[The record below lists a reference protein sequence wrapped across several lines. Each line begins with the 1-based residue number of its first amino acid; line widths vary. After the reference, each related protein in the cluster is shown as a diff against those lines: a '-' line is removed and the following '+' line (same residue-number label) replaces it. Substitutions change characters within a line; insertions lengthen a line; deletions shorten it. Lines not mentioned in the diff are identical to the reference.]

1 MGSRACKERL
11 FKEFLATIRSFHA
24 IGLLIVMLL
33 FYLVVSLIGF
43 FFVVGARKAYY
54 SVGLWLVVGNFLRAI
69 MLQA

>member
-1 MGSRACKERL
+1 MGSRACKDRL

-33 FYLVVSLIGF
+33 FYLIVSLIGF
-43 FFVVGARKAYY
+43 FVVGPRKAYY